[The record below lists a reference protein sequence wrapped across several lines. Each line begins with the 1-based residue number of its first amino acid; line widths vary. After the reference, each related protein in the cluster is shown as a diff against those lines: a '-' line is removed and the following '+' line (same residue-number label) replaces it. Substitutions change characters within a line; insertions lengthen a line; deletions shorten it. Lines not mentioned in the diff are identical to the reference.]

1 MLHIITPLYRFENLE
16 TTYNSIL
23 MNEDITWHIS
33 KSNQR
38 EDIVLDFIKNDNRV
52 KVYNVNCTDEE
63 AFKKRQHVLEKLDSG
78 YFCFLDD
85 DTIFH
90 ENMYIKYLECLENNF
105 IGMVIGQQVINDRHL
120 RLTAS
125 IPLYRHIDVGNVLS
139 HTKCLSECKWP
150 SSHISGVNQKDF
162 LCWESVYNF
171 YNKKCILWNKPISYY
186 NFLNT
191 ESKSIGKNKL
201 FIAGNIN

>member
-90 ENMYIKYLECLENNF
+90 ENMF
-105 IGMVIGQQVINDRHL
+105 F
-120 RLTAS
+120 S
-125 IPLYRHIDVGNVLS
+125 
-139 HTKCLSECKWP
+139 P
-150 SSHISGVNQKDF
+150 S
-162 LCWESVYNF
+162 
-171 YNKKCILWNKPISYY
+171 
-186 NFLNT
+186 
-191 ESKSIGKNKL
+191 
-201 FIAGNIN
+201 